1 MSSTVIDTLW
11 EDGNRTKNNKVIK
24 RKPEINLIASCNY
37 VNRLNEARKL
47 ALVTD
52 MKVKFLEEAPSPGKP
67 VIMMRDT
74 TERPEALVAG
84 SVKLVATENY
94 MIVTDTSKLIAVRV
108 STMIE

>member
-1 MSSTVIDTLW
+1 
-11 EDGNRTKNNKVIK
+11 
-24 RKPEINLIASCNY
+24 
-37 VNRLNEARKL
+37 
-47 ALVTD
+47 